1 MFDVTLKATA
11 PLPAPVAPD
20 VIVRNAA
27 LLVADH
33 PQVLAVD
40 TFTVPDDA
48 AAGALRLVGAIE

>member
-1 MFDVTLKATA
+1 VFAATLKATA

-40 TFTVPDDA
+40 TFTVPEEA
-48 AAGALRLVGAIE
+48 AAGALRPVGAIE